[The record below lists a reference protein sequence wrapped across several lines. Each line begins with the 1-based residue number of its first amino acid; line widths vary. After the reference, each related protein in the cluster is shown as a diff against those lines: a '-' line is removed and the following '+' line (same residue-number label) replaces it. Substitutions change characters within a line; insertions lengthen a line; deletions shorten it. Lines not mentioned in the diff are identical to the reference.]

1 MLKHSIYNLIMILI
15 VDNYDSFVYNIVHY
29 LNLPIEEFII
39 LRNDHININK
49 IASNRIDG
57 IIISP
62 GPMGPEEAGISNEII
77 NRYYKSKPILGICLG
92 HQCLGSVFGC
102 VIGQCQNVI
111 HGERSVIKLG
121 DSPLFNGLDNEILAA
136 RYHSLYIKEANFNNS
151 ELRVIATLKD
161 GTIMGI
167 QHKIFPVFGLQFHP
181 ESILTNENGKKIL
194 GNFLKIVYGEVT

>member
-1 MLKHSIYNLIMILI
+1 M
-15 VDNYDSFVYNIVHY
+15 
-29 LNLPIEEFII
+29 
-39 LRNDHININK
+39 
-49 IASNRIDG
+49 
-57 IIISP
+57 
-62 GPMGPEEAGISNEII
+62 
-77 NRYYKSKPILGICLG
+77 
-92 HQCLGSVFGC
+92 
-102 VIGQCQNVI
+102 I